1 MRLNTEFMKETFW
14 LALEGVPIT
23 LKITIIALFISII
36 LGFILAL
43 VEIHRVRVAT
53 PIITAY
59 VSLIRGTP
67 QVLQILIVYSL
78 IPSLLNAIVQKMEIN
93 FSVWDIEP
101 IVYAYIVFT
110 INTTALLTETF
121 RSALLSIDKLQMEA
135 ALSVGLT
142 PFWANVRIIFPQAF
156 EAALPNICTTTVNLI
171 KGTSLAF
178 MMSVKEVTAIAKTQ
192 ASYGYNF
199 IESYLDIF
207 VIYLILCLLVQG
219 IFAIIEKQ
227 AQAHRKIVRSV

>member
-1 MRLNTEFMKETFW
+1 MRINTEFMIETFW
-14 LALEGVPIT
+14 LALKGVPLTLQIT
-23 LKITIIALFISII
+23 FVALTFSLIIGFLFAL
-36 LGFILAL
+36 GK
-43 VEIHRVRVAT
+43 VHRVKIVA
-53 PIITAY
+53 PVISAY

-78 IPSLLNAIVQKMEIN
+78 IPSLLNVIVTKLQLN
-93 FSVWDIEP
+93 FNVWDVDP
-101 IVYAYIVFT
+101 IVYAYIVFA

-178 MMSVKEVTAIAKTQ
+178 IMSVKEVTAIAKTQ
-192 ASYGYNF
+192 ASYGYNY
-199 IESYLDIF
+199 IESYVDIF
-207 VIYLILCLLVQG
+207 VIYLVLCLLVQG
-219 IFAIIEKQ
+219 IFKIIEKR
-227 AQAHRKIVRSV
+227 AQAHRKMVISV

>member
-1 MRLNTEFMKETFW
+1 MRINTEFMIETFW
-14 LALEGVPIT
+14 LALKGVPLTLQIT
-23 LKITIIALFISII
+23 FVALTFSLSIGFLFA
-36 LGFILAL
+36 LGK
-43 VEIHRVRVAT
+43 VHRVKIVA
-53 PIITAY
+53 PVISAY

-78 IPSLLNAIVQKMEIN
+78 IPSLLNVIVTKLQLN
-93 FSVWDIEP
+93 FNVWDVDP
-101 IVYAYIVFT
+101 IVYAYIVFA

-178 MMSVKEVTAIAKTQ
+178 IMSVKEVTAIAKTQ
-192 ASYGYNF
+192 ASYGYNY
-199 IESYLDIF
+199 IESYVDIF
-207 VIYLILCLLVQG
+207 VIYLVLCLLVQG
-219 IFAIIEKQ
+219 IFKIIEKR
-227 AQAHRKIVRSV
+227 AQAHRKMVISV